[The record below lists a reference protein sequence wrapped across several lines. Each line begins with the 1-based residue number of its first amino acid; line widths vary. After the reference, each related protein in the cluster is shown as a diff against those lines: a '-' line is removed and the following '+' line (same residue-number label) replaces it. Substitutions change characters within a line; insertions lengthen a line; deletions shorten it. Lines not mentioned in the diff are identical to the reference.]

1 MAGEQRAASALAP
14 ALSGPAAERV
24 ERRAAYDVAKADV
37 SRWAGVVR
45 RKLVFKT
52 RPQPVVV
59 KRA

>member
-1 MAGEQRAASALAP
+1 MPIQPNNTQSKPLAVLLPDHARQSAATGAEAGDAHW
-14 ALSGPAAERV
+14 RV
-24 ERRAAYDVAKADV
+24 
-37 SRWAGVVR
+37 AGVVR